1 MKISSL
7 RSGDDWQLEHVH
19 LQEAGKDMPRM
30 PEGVR
35 DAEDGGVEEREG
47 VRDDRRRGERR
58 ERAAGGGLQRC
69 GGVGRGV

>member
-1 MKISSL
+1 
-7 RSGDDWQLEHVH
+7 
-19 LQEAGKDMPRM
+19 MPRVR
-30 PEGVR
+30 EGVC
-35 DAEDGGVEEREG
+35 DVEVGGVEEREG